1 MEFFGTDGI
10 RGKSNEFPFDDR
22 TVSLVGYVLAKNTH
36 ANSSGIL
43 IGRDTRESG
52 VRIFKALQKGINAA
66 GVKVVDLGI
75 IPTAAVAYLLKHNS
89 YQAGIVISASHNPY
103 TDNGIKFFNSKGMK
117 LADSVEAKLE
127 KELIKYIDEKK
138 ELNIT
143 KKIKNFSGKNLSKQ
157 YQNFLVS
164 LLSKS
169 SLKNKKI
176 VIDCANGASY
186 KVAQQVLQKLKASVI
201 VINDKP
207 TGKNINLNCGAL
219 HPEVVAQAVKKE
231 KAFCGFAFDGDADR
245 VIAVDDKGIVR
256 DGDYFLAVT
265 AKHLKEKKKLKNNAL
280 VVTVMANLGL
290 IKAMEKA
297 GITTIVSKVGDRYV
311 YENLKKHKAVLGGE
325 QSGHI
330 IFKNLLDTGDGMISA
345 LQLLKILVSENNT
358 LSSLC
363 SSVKKYPQI
372 LINEKVGKKIPVKD
386 LTKTSKLI
394 NSIESQL
401 GDNGRVLVRYSGTE
415 NLLRVMIEGQD
426 KSEIKKMAQDIANSA
441 KQEIGRI

>member
-10 RGKSNEFPFDDR
+10 RGKSNEFPFDNR
-22 TVSLVGYVLAKNTH
+22 TVSLIGYVLAKNTSG
-36 ANSSGIL
+36 NGNGIL

-52 VRIFKALQKGINAA
+52 VRIFKALRQGINAA
-66 GVKVVDLGI
+66 GVKVVDLGV

-89 YQAGIVISASHNPY
+89 YHAGIVISASHNPY
-103 TDNGIKFFNSKGMK
+103 TDNGIKFFNTKGMK
-117 LADSVEAKLE
+117 LADNVEAKLE
-127 KELIKYIDEKK
+127 KELTRYINEKK
-138 ELNIT
+138 ELAAA
-143 KKIKNFSGKNLSKQ
+143 KKIKNISGKSLIKQ
-157 YQNFLVS
+157 YSNFLLS
-164 LLSKS
+164 LLPAN

-176 VIDCANGASY
+176 VVDCANGASY
-186 KVAQQVLQKLKASVI
+186 KVAPEVLKKLKAEVV

-219 HPEVVAQAVKKE
+219 HPEIVAEAVKKE
-231 KAFCGFAFDGDADR
+231 NAFCGFAFDGDADR
-245 VIAVDDKGIVR
+245 VISVDHKGIVR

-265 AKHLKEKKKLKNNAL
+265 ARHLKQTNKLKNNTL

-290 IKAMEKA
+290 IKAMKEA
-297 GITTIVSKVGDRYV
+297 EINTVVSKVGDRYV

-345 LQLLKILVSENNT
+345 VQLLKILVSSGSS
-358 LSSLC
+358 LSELC

-372 LINEKVGKKIPVKD
+372 LINEKVSKKIPVEQ
-386 LTKTSKLI
+386 LPETLKLI
-394 NSIESQL
+394 KTAESDL

-415 NLLRVMIEGQD
+415 NLLRVMIEGQN
-426 KSEIKKMAQDIANSA
+426 KAEIKKMAQDIAESA
-441 KQEIGRI
+441 KQEISRL